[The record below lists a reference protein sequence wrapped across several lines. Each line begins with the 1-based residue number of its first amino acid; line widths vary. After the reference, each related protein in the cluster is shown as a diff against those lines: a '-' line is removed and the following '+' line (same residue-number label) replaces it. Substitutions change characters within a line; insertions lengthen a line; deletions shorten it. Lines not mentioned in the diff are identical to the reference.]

1 MTEEKKQAEENNIPK
16 VYDPQAVEKKWYEY
30 WEKNG
35 CFHAEVDTSK
45 KPFCIVM
52 PPPNI
57 TGKLHMGHALDNTLQ
72 DILIRW
78 HRMLGDNT
86 LWMPGYDHA
95 GLATQ
100 IKVEEEIKKE
110 EGLTRYDLGREE
122 FLKRVWQWKEQYGD
136 RIINQ
141 LKSLGVSCDW
151 ERKRFTLDEGCSKA
165 VREVFVSLYEK
176 GLIYKGTRI
185 INWCVHCNTALSDV
199 EVEHKDDTGHLWY
212 IKYPLVGEQDKFLT
226 IATTR
231 PETIPGDTAVAVNP
245 KDSRYGKLVGQKIL
259 LPGTDREIPIIADDY
274 VDLEFGT
281 GAVKITPAH
290 DPNDYEMGIRHHLEN
305 INVIGLDG
313 KMTKESGK
321 YAGQDRYECR
331 KNIVADLDAA
341 GLLVKIED
349 CPHAVGH
356 CQRCGNVVEPL
367 ISTQW
372 FVKMEPLVKAA
383 VDCVENGKTQFVPA
397 RFTKTYTNWMENIHD
412 WCISRQIWWG
422 HRIPVWYCDDCG
434 ETIASRT
441 DIDKCPKCGGHVHQD
456 EDALDTWFSSAL
468 WPFSTLGWPEQ
479 TDMLK
484 QFYPTS
490 VLVTGYDIIFFWV
503 ARMLVMGEEFMKD
516 VPFDKVFIHGL
527 VRDEQGRKMSKSLGN
542 GIDPL
547 EVVNKYGADTLR
559 FMLITGNTPGNDMR
573 FYWSRIE
580 STRNF
585 ANKIWNASR
594 FALMNLEGYDAKA
607 KRAPY
612 TLADKWIISRLQHTT
627 KDVTELLGR
636 FELGEA
642 GRVIY
647 EFIWG
652 EICDWYIELIKPRLY
667 NKENAE
673 ERATAQYVLFEV
685 LGNAM
690 KLLHPY
696 MPFIT
701 EEIWQHLPHEGKSIM
716 LAQWPKYDETLVAED
731 VETGMT
737 AIMETIKA
745 IRNMRAEVN
754 AAPGHKAPAI
764 LLVKEELQSVI
775 KENQDYIKLLG
786 TVDQLTVGK
795 LTDPKPQN
803 AMTAVVNGVEVYLP
817 LKGLID
823 VEKET
828 ARLQKEIDDMH
839 KEIKRS
845 EGKLNNQGFIAKA
858 PTEVIEKE
866 KAKEEEYKTKLVA
879 LQERQTY
886 LKTL

>member
-1 MTEEKKQAEENNIPK
+1 MAEENNIPK
-16 VYDPQAVEKKWYEY
+16 VYDPVAVEKKWYEY

-35 CFHAEVDTSK
+35 CFHVEADPSK
-45 KPFCIVM
+45 KPFSIVM

-212 IKYPLVGEQDKFLT
+212 IKYPLVGEKDKFLT

-245 KDSRYGKLVGQKIL
+245 KDERYGNLVGKKIL

-274 VDLEFGT
+274 VDLQFGT

-331 KNIVADLDAA
+331 NNIIADLDAA

-372 FVKMEPLVKAA
+372 FVKMAPLVKAA
-383 VDCVENGKTQFVPA
+383 VECVDNGKTQFVPP
-397 RFTKTYTNWMENIHD
+397 RFTKTYTNWMANIHD

-434 ETIASRT
+434 AVIASRT

-468 WPFSTLGWPEQ
+468 WPFSTLGWPEK
-479 TDMLK
+479 TDLLK

-503 ARMLVMGEEFMKD
+503 ARMLIMGEEFMQD

-594 FALMNLEGYDAKA
+594 FALMNLDGYDAEA

-627 KDVTELLGR
+627 KDVTDLLGR

-667 NKENAE
+667 NKDKPE
-673 ERATAQYVLFEV
+673 ERATAQYVLCEV
-685 LGNAM
+685 LGSAM

-716 LAQWPKYDETLVAED
+716 LAKWPEYHENMVDAEAETA
-731 VETGMT
+731 MT

-764 LLVKEELQSVI
+764 LLVSDDLQKVME
-775 KENQDYIKLLG
+775 ENQSYIQLLG
-786 TVDQLTVGK
+786 TVDKLAIDK
-795 LTDPKPQN
+795 LTAEKPKN

-845 EGKLNNQGFIAKA
+845 EGKLNNKGFLAKA
-858 PTEVIEKE
+858 PEEVVAKE
-866 KAKEEEYKTKLVA
+866 KAKEEEYKKKLVA
-879 LQERQTY
+879 LQERSAYLQT
-886 LKTL
+886 L

>member
-1 MTEEKKQAEENNIPK
+1 MAEENNIPK
-16 VYDPQAVEKKWYEY
+16 VYNPAEVEKKWYAY

-35 CFHAEVDTSK
+35 YFHAKVDKSK
-45 KPFCIVM
+45 KPFCIVI

-57 TGKLHMGHALDNTLQ
+57 TGQLHMGHALDNTLQ

-78 HRMLGDNT
+78 HRMLGDDT

-100 IKVEEEIKKE
+100 IKVEEEIKKT
-110 EGLTRYDLGREE
+110 EGKTRYDLGREE
-122 FLKRVWQWKEQYGD
+122 FLKRVWAWKEQYGD

-141 LKSLGVSCDW
+141 LKCLGVSCDW

-165 VREVFVSLYEK
+165 VREVFVTLYEK

-185 INWCVHCNTALSDV
+185 INWCVNCNTALSDV
-199 EVEHKDDTGHLWY
+199 EVEHEDDMGHLWY
-212 IKYPLVGEQDKFLT
+212 INYPLVGEKDKYLQ

-245 KDSRYGKLVGQKIL
+245 KDERYGALVGKKVL
-259 LPGTDREIPIIADDY
+259 LPTTNREIPIIADDY
-274 VDLEFGT
+274 VDLVFGT

-290 DPNDYEMGIRHHLEN
+290 DPNDYEMGIRQHLEN
-305 INVIGLDG
+305 ITVIGLDG
-313 KMTKESGK
+313 KMTKEAGK

-331 KNIVADLDAA
+331 KNIVEDLDKM
-341 GLLVKIED
+341 GLLVKIEE

-356 CQRCGNVVEPL
+356 CQRCGSAIEPL
-367 ISTQW
+367 VSTQW

-383 VDCVENGKTQFVPA
+383 VDCVEDGRTQFVPP
-397 RFTKTYTNWMENIHD
+397 RFTKTYTNWMSNLHD

-468 WPFSTLGWPEQ
+468 WPFSTMGWPEK
-479 TDMLK
+479 TDLLEH
-484 QFYPTS
+484 FYPTS
-490 VLVTGYDIIFFWV
+490 VLVTGYDIIFFWI
-503 ARMLVMGEEFMKD
+503 ARMLIMGMEFMKE

-547 EVVNKYGADTLR
+547 EVVEKYGADTLR

-573 FYWSRIE
+573 FYWNRLE
-580 STRNF
+580 ATRNF

-594 FALMNLEGYDAKA
+594 FALMNLEGYDAKTP
-607 KRAPY
+607 RAPY
-612 TLADKWIISRLQHTT
+612 TLADKWILSRLQNTT
-627 KDVTELLGR
+627 QKVTEFLER

-642 GRVIY
+642 GRLIY
-647 EFIWG
+647 DFIWG

-667 NKENAE
+667 DKEKPE
-673 ERATAQYVLFEV
+673 ERATAQYVLFTV
-685 LGNAM
+685 LGEAM

-701 EEIWQHLPHEGKSIM
+701 EEIWQHLPHEGSSIM
-716 LAQWPKYDETLVAED
+716 IAPWPKADKTLVNEEAE
-731 VETGMT
+731 TAMT
-737 AIMETIKA
+737 AVMETIKA

-754 AAPGHKAPAI
+754 AAPGKKAPAI
-764 LLVKEELQSVI
+764 LLADDKQKPILEENG
-775 KENQDYIKLLG
+775 EYIKRLG
-786 TVDQLTVGK
+786 TVDTLTVES
-795 LTDPKPQN
+795 LTAAKPEN
-803 AMTAVVNGVEVYLP
+803 AMTSVVNGIEVYLP

-828 ARLQKEIDDMH
+828 ARLEKELVSLDKELKRID
-839 KEIKRS
+839 
-845 EGKLNNQGFIAKA
+845 GKLSNQGFLAKA
-858 PTEVIEKE
+858 PAAVVAEQ
-866 KAKEEEYKTKLVA
+866 KAKGEEFKTKIA
-879 LQERQTY
+879 AIKERMTY
-886 LKTL
+886 LAKL